1 MISGL
6 DPQMHWQILVVLSF
20 EMFLPRVLNEKHMS
34 LPLALTPITTSLYSE
49 TFQKLS
55 TDHGTPAQRML

>member
-20 EMFLPRVLNEKHMS
+20 EMFLPGVLNEKHMS
-34 LPLALTPITTSLYSE
+34 LPLALLQIMGPQLKGCSE
-49 TFQKLS
+49 LPLEYRAK
-55 TDHGTPAQRML
+55 R